1 MREGAAYMPHY
12 SYEKTFT
19 PGTTRETEEELE
31 MPCHWGI
38 LCDVIIS
45 FRTGTDR
52 KTHVHI
58 DESIHQI
65 FPTNPNGDYA
75 FDGYTSFINDEYEL
89 LQGTRTIYL
98 RGWNTGT
105 YPHTVAVSFRIKP
118 PPALTTLETTVN
130 RMLKLWERL
139 TGAHG

>member
-1 MREGAAYMPHY
+1 MREGVAYMPHY

-38 LCDVIIS
+38 LCDVVIS

-65 FPTNPNGDYA
+65 FPTNAEESYA
-75 FDGYTSFINDEYEL
+75 FDGYTLHIPDEYEL
-89 LQGTRTIYL
+89 LPGTRTIYL

-105 YPHTVAVSFRIKP
+105 YPHTVAVAFRIKMP
-118 PPALTTLETTVN
+118 ERLSKTEELLTEMN
-130 RMLKLWERL
+130 KLWRRL
-139 TGAHG
+139 TGG